1 MKKTVKK
8 QKKIE
13 PARVRMDKKYRVK
26 YVDEDIVLQRKENEE
41 SKCKHTVTKFEKEV
55 IDKKKTVRQ
64 PITRH
69 RSVTKFREVPVKRH
83 RTVFKK
89 VHKPQYVAE
98 SCGSDHGH
106 HYGYAQEKAHS
117 DGEDMEDDDDDH
129 YADSHSDHFSCAR
142 LTYIDVVVKT
152 EKSFVDYTQESYQS
166 EEFYTDYTDFEYS
179 YKEDGKKE
187 VQADVEVD
195 CYNFVNKEYKTI
207 RQNPEI
213 EEYESEIMSWDYETV
228 SEEVD
233 SCVTVTD
240 CHTDWE
246 CKDHEV
252 RETGKLE
259 VWKPVYGDRMLS
271 YDDYEVVK
279 KEETFI
285 WKVPQ
290 YNKVPV
296 LTTKDKYENKLV
308 KKETIH
314 THVLGHGH
322 RHSHAGYDD
331 DESDHQ
337 DEMMAQIDPSIQNE
351 LGF

>member
-1 MKKTVKK
+1 
-8 QKKIE
+8 
-13 PARVRMDKKYRVK
+13 
-26 YVDEDIVLQRKENEE
+26 
-41 SKCKHTVTKFEKEV
+41 
-55 IDKKKTVRQ
+55 
-64 PITRH
+64 
-69 RSVTKFREVPVKRH
+69 
-83 RTVFKK
+83 
-89 VHKPQYVAE
+89 
-98 SCGSDHGH
+98 
-106 HYGYAQEKAHS
+106 
-117 DGEDMEDDDDDH
+117 
-129 YADSHSDHFSCAR
+129 
-142 LTYIDVVVKT
+142 
-152 EKSFVDYTQESYQS
+152 
-166 EEFYTDYTDFEYS
+166 
-179 YKEDGKKE
+179 
-187 VQADVEVD
+187 
-195 CYNFVNKEYKTI
+195 
-207 RQNPEI
+207 
-213 EEYESEIMSWDYETV
+213 MSWDYETV

-259 VWKPVYGDRMLS
+259 VWKPVYGDRVLS

-322 RHSHAGYDD
+322 RHTHSGYDD
-331 DESDHQ
+331 DEDHH